1 MKKIHNDNITG
12 SCGYLHESF
21 LFPCEIIKGRGT
33 VNTAAPC
40 VLGTALIADTFVT
53 RQFAHVF
60 SGSENILKVLFSG
73 NINPAEFFRVK
84 NIIMESGVKEIIGM
98 GGGKCMDLCKLIK
111 RDLPDLKL
119 ILIPTSAATCAA
131 CTPVSV
137 MYDKDGVYQN
147 TMDTALPDKLVI
159 DYEYFDTLPM
169 GFFAAGLADAV
180 CKYFETVQA
189 AGKTEKIPVQD
200 AVILSMGAASTAFV
214 FSEIAGKFHN
224 PCGVLREEM
233 ADINIIHSGMMSCLG
248 RYTGTSFAAHA
259 FAHAMTASK
268 GAREFL
274 HGEHAA
280 MGLLFQETAADTKK
294 EAEIRELFSCF
305 DLPLKLS
312 AFNIKESEI
321 DAVIDKYRKIE
332 AAEKI
337 NLQIS
342 PKLMYNII
350 KKLY

>member
-21 LFPCEIIKGRGT
+21 LFPSEIIKGRGAVDT
-33 VNTAAPC
+33 VIPDNKGSA
-40 VLGTALIADTFVT
+40 VIADSFVT
-53 RQFAHVF
+53 RQFAAAF
-60 SGSENILKVLFSG
+60 TGNENVLKVLFSG
-73 NINPAEFFRVK
+73 DMNPAEFFRVK

-111 RDLPDLKL
+111 RDLPDVKL
-119 ILIPTSAATCAA
+119 ILVPTSAATCAS

-137 MYDKDGVYQN
+137 MYDKQGVYLN
-147 TMDTALPDKLVI
+147 TMDSALPDKLVI
-159 DYEYFDTLPM
+159 DYAYFDALPM

-180 CKYFETVQA
+180 CKYFETIQA
-189 AGKTEKIPVQD
+189 AGQAENIPAQD
-200 AVILSMGAASTAFV
+200 AVVLSMGAASTAVIFND
-214 FSEIAGKFHN
+214 ITAKFQN
-224 PCGVLREEM
+224 PCTTLKEEM
-233 ADINIIHSGMMSCLG
+233 TDLNIIHSGMMSCMG
-248 RYTGTSFAAHA
+248 RYSATSFAAHA
-259 FAHAMTASK
+259 FAHAMTVSK

-280 MGLLFQETAADTKK
+280 MGLLFQETAADTKRD
-294 EAEIRELFSCF
+294 AEIREIFSCL

-312 AFNIKESEI
+312 VFNIKESEI
-321 DAVIDKYRKIE
+321 DAIIDKYRKIE

-337 NLQIS
+337 RLQIS